1 MTRHVRWVALV
12 GVLAGCAYYNGLYN
26 ANQLAKE
33 ARKAESKGRTG
44 EAKSYWAQA
53 AVKAETV
60 TARYPKSKYRDD
72 ALLLQG
78 VALAHT
84 DLCIQAIAPLTLAV
98 DSSPDPV
105 LRQKAQLQLGECYL
119 ETHSPDS
126 ARQALTPLVA
136 SKNATIRS
144 EALLAR
150 GRAGLALRN
159 PTAALEDLNRTAL
172 PEAAFPRARAL
183 LQLHRVDSAA
193 AVLRARIHGPFDE
206 AAWASILD
214 SLAAADPDA
223 ASEIAATL
231 ARRSNLSSGE
241 RARLRLDDGKRRVAR
256 GELVKAATD
265 FEAATDLAP
274 DSLEGHD
281 ARAYLAVVHLRH
293 ATAADSVAA
302 LQKELSE
309 AKLQISADIGAVV
322 DPALTALARIRHAM
336 ADSSPDA
343 ALTLF
348 RTTEVVRDSLH
359 AAKLAESLFLWIA
372 RERPASL
379 LAPKALLAA
388 AELRPA
394 IAESVSTVLNAK
406 YPASVYTL
414 ALHGE
419 AAARYQAVEDS
430 LARALRGEKAM
441 SPGARDVAPRRA
453 REDHPMRAAARDTA
467 LNR

>member
-1 MTRHVRWVALV
+1 MTRTLRWIALV
-12 GVLAGCAYYNGLYN
+12 GALAGCAYYNGLYN

-60 TARYPKSKYRDD
+60 TARYPTSKYRDD

-84 DLCIQAIAPLTLAV
+84 DLCLQAIAPLTLAV

-119 ETHSPDS
+119 ETNSPDS

-150 GRAGLALRN
+150 GRAGLALGN
-159 PTAALEDLNRTAL
+159 PTAALEDLNRTKL
-172 PEAAFPRARAL
+172 PAAAFPRALAL
-183 LQLHRVDSAA
+183 LHLRLVDSAA
-193 AVLRARIHGPFDE
+193 AVLRARVAGPFDE
-206 AAWASILD
+206 AAWASLLD
-214 SLAAADPDA
+214 SLAAANPDA
-223 ASEIAATL
+223 ASAIAATL
-231 ARRSNLSSGE
+231 AQRSNLSSGE

-256 GELVKAATD
+256 GELAKAATD
-265 FEAATDLAP
+265 FEAATNLAP

-281 ARAYLAVVHLRH
+281 AKAYLAIVHLRR
-293 ATAADSVAA
+293 ATAADSVDA
-302 LQKELSE
+302 LQKELTE
-309 AKLQISADIGAVV
+309 AKNQISADIGAVV
-322 DPALTALARIRHAM
+322 DPALSALGRIRRAM

-343 ALTLF
+343 TLRLF
-348 RTTEVVRDSLH
+348 RTTEVMRDSLH
-359 AAKLAESLFLWIA
+359 APKLAGNLFLWLA
-372 RERPASL
+372 RERPTSL

-388 AELRPA
+388 AALRPA
-394 IAESVSTVLNAK
+394 IAESVATVLNAK

-419 AAARYQAVEDS
+419 GAARYAAVEDS
-430 LARALRGEKAM
+430 LAHALRGGKTLP
-441 SPGARDVAPRRA
+441 SDAREVSPRRA
-453 REDHPMRAAARDTA
+453 REEHPTRAILHDTT